1 MINTPQNLRDQR
13 DEISGHKF
21 DDRVFFRL
29 WPYLRPHLFLFLFS
43 LTLVFV
49 TAGVSL
55 YMPKLLG
62 IIVDQALIPR
72 DLSKLYWFA
81 GLFAGLECLRLILL
95 FFQTFLL
102 QKIGQKVMHGIR
114 GHLFS
119 RLIRMPVPFFDKNS
133 VGRLV
138 TRLTNDTAN
147 LSELFSA
154 GFVMLLGDL
163 LLIVGVIVAMIA
175 LHPKLGLLTVSV
187 FPLMVATM
195 VFFSGRLRLAFRRS
209 REVLARLNALFAER
223 ISGMGVIQQFN
234 REKYECESYTNLS
247 REFQQRQFEG
257 VNLYSLF
264 HPAITILSA
273 ASVALVVWFGPQ
285 YMTRGEVPLGAL
297 ISFLAYVQILYQP
310 VRNITDRYNVFLA
323 AMSSA
328 ERIFTLIDMKQE
340 EGLESIAAQCVAGE
354 MKGSLAFKNV
364 SFSYSDHMDRY
375 ALKNISFSIRAGE
388 RIALVGHTGAGKT
401 TVTSLLL
408 RFYEPSA
415 GRIFL
420 DDKDLSLYSKS
431 ELRQRIGFVQQDVF
445 LFTGTIR
452 ENLILLRQDVSDQEI
467 ATACAATGLS
477 EILNRL
483 PQGLDTML
491 DERGA
496 NLSLGERQV
505 IAFTRVF
512 LQKPEIL
519 ILDEATAS
527 VDTETEARIQKAS
540 NALLTGRTSLII
552 AHRLATIREAD
563 RIFVFEKGLLIET
576 GNHAELVDL
585 GGRYAKLV
593 EAQA

>member
-1 MINTPQNLRDQR
+1 MTDTPKNLKDQR
-13 DEISGHKF
+13 DEISGKKF
-21 DDRVFFRL
+21 DDQVFFRL
-29 WPYLRPHLFLFLFS
+29 WPYLKPHFALFAFS
-43 LTLVFV
+43 LVLVFV
-49 TAGVSL
+49 TAGISL

-62 IIVDQALIPR
+62 NIVDRALIPR
-72 DLSKLYWFA
+72 NLQKLYVFAAWFV
-81 GLFAGLECLRLILL
+81 GLECVRLILMY
-95 FFQTFLL
+95 FQTFLL

-114 GHLFS
+114 GHLFA

-163 LLIVGVIVAMIA
+163 LLIVGVVIAMIL
-175 LHPKLGLLTVSV
+175 LHAKLGLITVSV
-187 FPLMVATM
+187 FPLMILTM

-223 ISGMGVIQQFN
+223 MSGMPVIQQFN
-234 REKYECESYTNLS
+234 REKYERESYTKLS

-257 VNLYSLF
+257 VHLYSLF
-264 HPAITILSA
+264 HPAITLLSA
-273 ASVALVVWFGPQ
+273 ASVALVVWYGPK
-285 YMTRGEVPLGAL
+285 YMAIGELHLGVL
-297 ISFLAYVQILYQP
+297 VSFFAYVQVLYQP

-328 ERIFTLIDMKQE
+328 ERIFTLIDMKPE
-340 EGLESIAAQCVAGE
+340 EGLGVHLDKKSEE
-354 MKGSLAFKNV
+354 MKGSFAFEDV
-364 SFSYSDHMDRY
+364 SFSYSGDPEKY
-375 ALKNISFSIRAGE
+375 ALDHISFSVRAGE

-401 TVTSLLL
+401 TITSLLL
-408 RFYEPSA
+408 RFYEPSS
-415 GRIFL
+415 GRIVL
-420 DDKDLSLYSKS
+420 DGKNLSTYTKN

-452 ENLILLRQDVSDQEI
+452 ENLILLSQDVSEKKI
-467 ATACAATGLS
+467 LEACEATGLAS
-477 EILNRL
+477 ILKRMPL
-483 PQGLDTML
+483 GLDTVL

-512 LQKPEIL
+512 LQQPEIL

-527 VDTETEARIQKAS
+527 VDAETEARIQMAS
-540 NALLTGRTSLII
+540 EALLKGRTSLII
-552 AHRLATIREAD
+552 AHRLATIRDAD
-563 RIFVFEKGLLIET
+563 RIFVFDKGKLIEA
-576 GNHAELVDL
+576 GSHAELVRH

-593 EAQA
+593 EAQG